1 METAW
6 IKVFVLTLAQC
17 VAPAGKIVC
26 QEETVEYHFVSE
38 DDCTRALEQMID
50 FAARADNVLVDRAK
64 SNCKAGAMEST
75 VYASDNDTGAPNL
88 SVQGSAQVNGASPPP
103 DFLQVAHSERLA
115 AMKTCE
121 ETSGVAP
128 CKIGSIIIEAAA
140 GQKQAEVWQQQ
151 E

>member
-17 VAPAGKIVC
+17 VAPAGKLVC
-26 QEETVEYHFVSE
+26 QEEIVEYHFVSE

-64 SNCKAGAMEST
+64 SSCNAGAVESA
-75 VYASDNDTGAPNL
+75 VYTSGSDTGAPDL
-88 SVQGSAQVNGASPPP
+88 SARGLARVKSTSPPP
-103 DFLQVAHSERLA
+103 DFLQVVHSERLQG
-115 AMKTCE
+115 MKTCE
-121 ETSGVAP
+121 DTSGVAP
-128 CKIGSIIIEAAA
+128 CKIGSIIIEAATE
-140 GQKQAEVWQQQ
+140 QNQAEVWQQQ